1 MGTQRHIDGHA
12 GAHVVA
18 QHFDDLTHRFGA
30 AGWSLGQLDHDHVAH
45 PRAHYLFRRD
55 QDIEAQAAVVRDD
68 KADASVGEVTANYL
82 AGFRHEDADDARFA
96 AALTVRAQR
105 LSQHLVAVNTG
116 FHLF

>member
-18 QHFDDLTHRFGA
+18 QHFDDFTHRFGA

-82 AGFRHEDADDARFA
+82 AGFRHEDADDALRGGPYGPRPA
-96 AALTVRAQR
+96 EPAP
-105 LSQHLVAVNTG
+105 VAVNTG